1 MIDLTTG
8 NSIKQMIK
16 FALPVCLGNIFQLF
30 YSLADTRIVGST
42 LGESSLASVGATTSI
57 STLLIGFL
65 SGMTNGFSIVV
76 AQQFGEKNEKK
87 IKKTVAGSLFLGL
100 VISII
105 ISIISISF
113 LDEILKILNI
123 SEELYQN
130 STLYIKVILLGI
142 TATMFYNAFAGIL
155 RAIGDTFAPLMF
167 LIIACGLNIFLD
179 LFFILK
185 LDLGVSGAGLAT
197 VISQG
202 FSVLL
207 CIIYMWKKY
216 PIFRVEKKDFFIK
229 LELLK
234 RLFYSGFS
242 MAMMMSL
249 VFFGTLAL
257 QTAINTFGTNIIV
270 AHTASRKLTEF
281 FMLPFS
287 VFGITMATYCGQ
299 NKGANE
305 PERIKKGIWEALFI
319 TWGWSVIVIILSYT
333 IAPFLIYMVTGTTNK
348 EIILTSQKY
357 LRINTIFYF
366 VPATISI
373 LRNAMQGI
381 GDHFTPIFSSGLE
394 LIGKI
399 SVVIFLVPSLEYFG
413 IIISE
418 PIVWVVMV
426 IPLIIKI
433 IKNPIFKNE
442 RKGETYESSSI

>member
-8 NSIKQMIK
+8 NPIKQMIK

-87 IKKTVAGSLFLGL
+87 IKKTVAASLFLGL
-100 VISII
+100 IISVI

-185 LDLGVSGAGLAT
+185 LGLGVSGAGLAT

-333 IAPFLIYMVTGTTNK
+333 IAPFLIYMVTGTTNR

-399 SVVIFLVPSLEYFG
+399 SVVVFLVPSLEYFG

>member
-8 NSIKQMIK
+8 NPIKQMIK

-87 IKKTVAGSLFLGL
+87 IKKTVAASLFLGL
-100 VISII
+100 VISVI

-113 LDEILKILNI
+113 LDEILKILNV
-123 SEELYQN
+123 SEELYN
-130 STLYIKVILLGI
+130 ESTFYIKVILLGI

-185 LDLGVSGAGLAT
+185 LGLGVSGAGLAT

-333 IAPFLIYMVTGTTNK
+333 IAPFLIYMVTGTTNR

>member
-8 NSIKQMIK
+8 NPIKQMIK

-65 SGMTNGFSIVV
+65 SGMTNGFSIVI

-105 ISIISISF
+105 ISIVSISF
-113 LDEILKILNI
+113 LDEILKILNV
-123 SEELYQN
+123 SEELYN
-130 STLYIKVILLGI
+130 ESTLYIKVILLGI

-185 LDLGVSGAGLAT
+185 LGLGVSGAGLAT

-305 PERIKKGIWEALFI
+305 PERIKKGIWQALFI

-333 IAPFLIYMVTGTTNK
+333 IAPFLIYMVTGTTNR

-418 PIVWVVMV
+418 PIVWIVMV

>member
-8 NSIKQMIK
+8 NPIKQMIK

-65 SGMTNGFSIVV
+65 SGMTNGFSIVI

-105 ISIISISF
+105 ISIVSISF
-113 LDEILKILNI
+113 LDEILKILNV
-123 SEELYQN
+123 SEELYN
-130 STLYIKVILLGI
+130 ESTLYIKVILLGI

-185 LDLGVSGAGLAT
+185 LGLGVSGAGLAT

-305 PERIKKGIWEALFI
+305 PERIKKGIWQALFI

-418 PIVWVVMV
+418 PIVWIVMV

>member
-8 NSIKQMIK
+8 NPIKQMIK

-87 IKKTVAGSLFLGL
+87 IKKTVAASLFLGL
-100 VISII
+100 VISVI

-113 LDEILKILNI
+113 LDEILKILNV
-123 SEELYQN
+123 SEELYN
-130 STLYIKVILLGI
+130 ESTLYIKVILLGI

-185 LDLGVSGAGLAT
+185 LGLGVSGAGLAT

-305 PERIKKGIWEALFI
+305 PERIKKGIWQALFI

-333 IAPFLIYMVTGTTNK
+333 IAPFLIYMVTGTTNR

-418 PIVWVVMV
+418 PIVWIVMV

>member
-8 NSIKQMIK
+8 NPIKQMIK

-105 ISIISISF
+105 ISVISISF

-257 QTAINTFGTNIIV
+257 QTAINTFGANIIV

-333 IAPFLIYMVTGTTNK
+333 IAPFLIYMVTGTTNR

>member
-8 NSIKQMIK
+8 NPIKQMIK

-100 VISII
+100 FISII
-105 ISIISISF
+105 ISVISISF

-185 LDLGVSGAGLAT
+185 LGLGVSGAGLAT

-305 PERIKKGIWEALFI
+305 PERIKKGIWQSLFI

-333 IAPFLIYMVTGTTNK
+333 IAPFLIYMVTGTTNR

-357 LRINTIFYF
+357 LKINTIFYF

-426 IPLIIKI
+426 IPLVIKI

>member
-1 MIDLTTG
+1 MIDLTKG
-8 NSIKQMIK
+8 NPIKQMIK

-30 YSLADTRIVGST
+30 YSLTDTRIVGST
-42 LGESSLASVGATTSI
+42 LGEGSLAAVGATTSI

-76 AQQFGEKNEKK
+76 AQQFGEKNEKQ
-87 IKKTVAGSLFLGL
+87 IKKTVAGSILLGL
-100 VISII
+100 IISII
-105 ISIISISF
+105 ISVISVSF
-113 LDEILKILNI
+113 FNEILKILNV
-123 SEELYQN
+123 SEELYKE
-130 STLYIKVILLGI
+130 SSLYIKVILLGI

-185 LDLGVSGAGLAT
+185 LGLGVSGAGLAT

-216 PIFRVEKKDFFIK
+216 PIFRIEKKDFFIK
-229 LELLK
+229 PELLK

-249 VFFGTLAL
+249 VFFGTLVL

-305 PERIKKGIWEALFI
+305 PERIKKGIWQALFI

-333 IAPFLIYMVTGTTNK
+333 IAPFLIYMVTGTTNR

-357 LRINTIFYF
+357 LKINTIFYF

-381 GDHFTPIFSSGLE
+381 GDHVTPIFSSGLE
-394 LIGKI
+394 LIGKVC
-399 SVVIFLVPSLEYFG
+399 VVIFLVPSLKYFG

-418 PIVWVVMV
+418 PIVWIVMV

-433 IKNPIFKNE
+433 RIKMK
-442 RKGETYESSSI
+442 

>member
-8 NSIKQMIK
+8 NPIKQMIK
-16 FALPVCLGNIFQLF
+16 FALPVCLENIFQLF

-87 IKKTVAGSLFLGL
+87 IKKTVAASLFLGL

-105 ISIISISF
+105 ISVISISF

-185 LDLGVSGAGLAT
+185 LGLGVSGAGLAT

-257 QTAINTFGTNIIV
+257 QTAINTFGANIIV

-305 PERIKKGIWEALFI
+305 PERIKKGIWQSLFI

-333 IAPFLIYMVTGTTNK
+333 IAPFLIYMVTGTTNR

-442 RKGETYESSSI
+442 RKGEIYESSSI

>member
-8 NSIKQMIK
+8 NPIKQMIK

-87 IKKTVAGSLFLGL
+87 IKKTVAASLFLGL
-100 VISII
+100 FISII
-105 ISIISISF
+105 ISVISISF

-185 LDLGVSGAGLAT
+185 LGLGVSGAGLAT

-305 PERIKKGIWEALFI
+305 PERIKKGIWQSLFI

-333 IAPFLIYMVTGTTNK
+333 IAPFLIYMVTGTTNR

-357 LRINTIFYF
+357 LKINTIFYF

-426 IPLIIKI
+426 IPLVIKI

>member
-8 NSIKQMIK
+8 NPIKQMIK

-105 ISIISISF
+105 ISIVSISF
-113 LDEILKILNI
+113 LDEILKILNV
-123 SEELYQN
+123 SEELYN
-130 STLYIKVILLGI
+130 ESTLYIKVILLGI

-185 LDLGVSGAGLAT
+185 LGLGVSGAGLAT

-305 PERIKKGIWEALFI
+305 PERIKKGIWQALFI

-333 IAPFLIYMVTGTTNK
+333 IAPFLIYMVTGTTNR

-399 SVVIFLVPSLEYFG
+399 SVVVFLVPSLEYFG

>member
-418 PIVWVVMV
+418 PIVWIVMV

>member
-8 NSIKQMIK
+8 NPIKQMIK

-105 ISIISISF
+105 ISVISISF

-123 SEELYQN
+123 SEELYKN

-333 IAPFLIYMVTGTTNK
+333 IAPFLIYMVTGTTNR

>member
-8 NSIKQMIK
+8 NPIKQMIK

-105 ISIISISF
+105 ISVISISF

-185 LDLGVSGAGLAT
+185 LGLGVSGAGLAT

-234 RLFYSGFS
+234 RLFCSGFS

-305 PERIKKGIWEALFI
+305 PERIKKGIWQSLFI

-333 IAPFLIYMVTGTTNK
+333 IAPFLIYMVTGTTNR

>member
-8 NSIKQMIK
+8 NPIKQMIK

-105 ISIISISF
+105 ISVISISF

-155 RAIGDTFAPLMF
+155 RAIGDTLAPLMF

-333 IAPFLIYMVTGTTNK
+333 IAPFLIYMVTGTTNR

-399 SVVIFLVPSLEYFG
+399 SVVVFLVPSLEYFG

>member
-8 NSIKQMIK
+8 NPIKQMIK

-185 LDLGVSGAGLAT
+185 LGLGVSGAGLAT

-305 PERIKKGIWEALFI
+305 PERIKKGIWQALFI

-333 IAPFLIYMVTGTTNK
+333 IAPFLIYMVTGTTNR

-399 SVVIFLVPSLEYFG
+399 SVVVFLVPSLEYFG

>member
-8 NSIKQMIK
+8 NPIKQMIK

-305 PERIKKGIWEALFI
+305 PERIKKGIWQSLFI

-333 IAPFLIYMVTGTTNK
+333 IAPFLIYMVTGTTNR

>member
-8 NSIKQMIK
+8 NPIKQMIK

-105 ISIISISF
+105 ISIVSVSF

-185 LDLGVSGAGLAT
+185 LGLGVSGAGLAT

-305 PERIKKGIWEALFI
+305 PERIKKGIWQALFI
-319 TWGWSVIVIILSYT
+319 TWGWSVVVIVLSYT

-418 PIVWVVMV
+418 PIVWIVMV

-442 RKGETYESSSI
+442 RKGEIYESSSI

>member
-87 IKKTVAGSLFLGL
+87 IKKTVAASLFLGL
-100 VISII
+100 VISVI

-113 LDEILKILNI
+113 LDEILKILNV
-123 SEELYQN
+123 SEELYN
-130 STLYIKVILLGI
+130 ESTLYIKVILLGI

-185 LDLGVSGAGLAT
+185 LGLGVSGAGLAT

-305 PERIKKGIWEALFI
+305 PERIKKGIWQALFI

-333 IAPFLIYMVTGTTNK
+333 IAPFLIYMVTGTTNR

-418 PIVWVVMV
+418 PIVWIVMV

>member
-8 NSIKQMIK
+8 NPIKQMIK

-87 IKKTVAGSLFLGL
+87 IKKTVAASLFLGL
-100 VISII
+100 IISVI

-113 LDEILKILNI
+113 LDEILKILNV
-123 SEELYQN
+123 SEELYN
-130 STLYIKVILLGI
+130 ESTLYIKVILLGI

-305 PERIKKGIWEALFI
+305 PERIKKGIWQALFI

-333 IAPFLIYMVTGTTNK
+333 IAPFLIYMVTGTTNR

>member
-8 NSIKQMIK
+8 NPTKQMLK
-16 FALPVCLGNIFQLF
+16 FALPVCFGNIFQLF

-42 LGESSLASVGATTSI
+42 LGETSLAGVGATTSI

-76 AQQFGEKNEKK
+76 AQQFGRKDEKK
-87 IKKTVAGSLFLGL
+87 IRKTIAGSLLLGL
-100 VISII
+100 ILSIF
-105 ISIISISF
+105 ISIISLTF
-113 LDEILKILNI
+113 LDNILDILNVSPEI
-123 SEELYQN
+123 YDEAS
-130 STLYIKVILLGI
+130 LYIKIILAGI
-142 TATMFYNAFAGIL
+142 TTTMFYNAFAGIL
-155 RAIGDTFAPLMF
+155 RAVGDTFAPLMF
-167 LIIACGLNIFLD
+167 LIISCGLNIILD
-179 LFFILK
+179 LYFILN
-185 LDLGVSGAGLAT
+185 LNMGVSGAGLAT

-202 FSVLL
+202 FSVIL

-216 PIFRVEKKDFFIK
+216 PIFHVKRKDFLIK
-229 LELLK
+229 INLLK
-234 RLFYSGFS
+234 KLCSSGFS

-287 VFGITMATYCGQ
+287 VFGVTMATYCGQ
-299 NKGANE
+299 NRGARQ
-305 PERIKKGIWEALFI
+305 PERIKTGIWQALFI
-319 TWGWSVIVIILSYT
+319 TWIWCGFIIILCYSF
-333 IAPFLIYMVTGTTNK
+333 APNLIYLVTGIKNY
-348 EIILTSQKY
+348 EIIATSEKY

-366 VPATISI
+366 VPASISI

-381 GDHFTPIFSSGLE
+381 GDHITPIISSGLE
-394 LIGKI
+394 LIGKVSI
-399 SVVIFLVPSLEYFG
+399 VIFLVPSLKYFG

-426 IPLIIKI
+426 IPLIVKI
-433 IKNPIFKNE
+433 ISNPIFK
-442 RKGETYESSSI
+442 KKKASY

>member
-8 NSIKQMIK
+8 NPIKQMIK

-105 ISIISISF
+105 ISVISISF

-185 LDLGVSGAGLAT
+185 LGLGVSGAGLAT

>member
-8 NSIKQMIK
+8 NPIKQMIK

-105 ISIISISF
+105 ISVISISF

-185 LDLGVSGAGLAT
+185 LGLGVSGAGLAT

-333 IAPFLIYMVTGTTNK
+333 IAPFLIYMVTGTTNR

-442 RKGETYESSSI
+442 RKGETYESSST

>member
-8 NSIKQMIK
+8 NPIKQMIK

-100 VISII
+100 VISVI
-105 ISIISISF
+105 ISVISISF

-185 LDLGVSGAGLAT
+185 LGLGVSGAGLAT

-333 IAPFLIYMVTGTTNK
+333 IAPFLIYMVTGTTNR

-399 SVVIFLVPSLEYFG
+399 SVVVFLVPSLEYFG

>member
-87 IKKTVAGSLFLGL
+87 IKKTVAASLFLGL
-100 VISII
+100 VISVI

-113 LDEILKILNI
+113 LDEILKILNV
-123 SEELYQN
+123 SEELYN
-130 STLYIKVILLGI
+130 ESTLYIKVILLGI

-185 LDLGVSGAGLAT
+185 LGLGVSGAGLAT

-333 IAPFLIYMVTGTTNK
+333 IAPFLIYMVTGTTNR

>member
-8 NSIKQMIK
+8 NPIKQMIK

-100 VISII
+100 VISVI

-333 IAPFLIYMVTGTTNK
+333 IAPFLIYMVTGTTNR

-418 PIVWVVMV
+418 PIVWIVMV

>member
-8 NSIKQMIK
+8 NPIKQMIK

-87 IKKTVAGSLFLGL
+87 IKKTVAASLFLGL
-100 VISII
+100 IISVI

-113 LDEILKILNI
+113 LDEILKILNV
-123 SEELYQN
+123 SEELYN
-130 STLYIKVILLGI
+130 ESTLYIKVILLGI

-155 RAIGDTFAPLMF
+155 RAIGDTLAPLMF

-185 LDLGVSGAGLAT
+185 LDLSVSGAGLAT

-333 IAPFLIYMVTGTTNK
+333 IAPFLIYMVTGTTNR

-426 IPLIIKI
+426 IPLVIKI

-442 RKGETYESSSI
+442 RKGEIYESSSI

>member
-8 NSIKQMIK
+8 NPIKQMIK

-113 LDEILKILNI
+113 LDEILKILNV

-185 LDLGVSGAGLAT
+185 LGLGVSGAGLAT

-333 IAPFLIYMVTGTTNK
+333 IAPFLIYMVTGTTNR

>member
-8 NSIKQMIK
+8 NPIKQMIK

-105 ISIISISF
+105 ISVISISF

-185 LDLGVSGAGLAT
+185 LGLGVSGAGLAT

-305 PERIKKGIWEALFI
+305 PERIKKGIWQSLFI

-333 IAPFLIYMVTGTTNK
+333 IAPFLIYMVTGTTNR

-426 IPLIIKI
+426 IPLVIKI

>member
-8 NSIKQMIK
+8 NPIKQMIK

-100 VISII
+100 VISVI

-185 LDLGVSGAGLAT
+185 LGLGVSGAGLAT

-333 IAPFLIYMVTGTTNK
+333 IAPFLIYMVTGTTNR

-442 RKGETYESSSI
+442 RKVETYESSSI

>member
-8 NSIKQMIK
+8 NPIKQMIK

-100 VISII
+100 VISVI

-185 LDLGVSGAGLAT
+185 LGLGVSGAGLAT

-319 TWGWSVIVIILSYT
+319 TWGWSVIVIIFSYT
-333 IAPFLIYMVTGTTNK
+333 IAPFLIYMVTGTTNR

-357 LRINTIFYF
+357 LKINTIFYF

>member
-8 NSIKQMIK
+8 NPIKQMIK

-105 ISIISISF
+105 ISVISISF

-179 LFFILK
+179 LFFILI
-185 LDLGVSGAGLAT
+185 LGLGVSGAGLAT

-333 IAPFLIYMVTGTTNK
+333 IAPFLIYMVTGTTNR

>member
-8 NSIKQMIK
+8 NPIKQMIK

-105 ISIISISF
+105 ISVISISF

-185 LDLGVSGAGLAT
+185 LGLGVSGAGLAT

-333 IAPFLIYMVTGTTNK
+333 IAPFLIYMVTGTTNR

-426 IPLIIKI
+426 IPLVIKI